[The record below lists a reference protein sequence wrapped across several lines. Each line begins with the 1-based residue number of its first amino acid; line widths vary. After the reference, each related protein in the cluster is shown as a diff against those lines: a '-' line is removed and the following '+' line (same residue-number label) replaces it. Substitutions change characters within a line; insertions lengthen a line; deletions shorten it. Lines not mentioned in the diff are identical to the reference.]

1 VHGDAPHLRNIFNDL
16 LLVAIANVIHLDYC
30 IGGLGAEKEGVLKC
44 NNACCLRRELGWCC
58 DYENR

>member
-1 VHGDAPHLRNIFNDL
+1 